1 MQLGFTPK
9 FIITLL
15 PFSIFCITRYS
26 AIRRFHHKEKLG
38 KNAIPSYPYSLAFAN
53 RNKSKGVFR
62 MTRKPL
68 AFLCAAMCLFIF
80 ALPASS
86 SPGAANQ
93 AAATTD
99 DGTLKALTAVAGAG
113 TIETHTYEYL
123 EELSDDIGARVTG
136 SPEAAQAIAWG
147 VDKMKSI
154 GLDNVHTEPWKI
166 SHGWTRISADAEL
179 VAPIHRRLMVDAM
192 GWVGST
198 PAGGVEAEVVP
209 VNNYQLDDEL
219 KNNSANWRGKILL
232 IVQKGDPPKDR
243 MAAFAKFGGFLKA
256 AHQAGAVAIIGGQGG
271 RKAAGMHLT
280 HTGALGFDAY
290 YDIPVVSMA
299 AEDQEQL
306 ERYLDRGKSV
316 RLKMNVQNRVTDG
329 PVDSANVVGEIRGT
343 ENPDQVIVVGG
354 HLDSWDLASGS
365 TDNGCGATVTL
376 GAAEAII
383 KSGFKPRRTIRFI
396 LFTGEEQGLLGSL
409 AYVQA
414 HQSDMSNYV
423 AALILDFGQGPVTG
437 FQMGGH
443 DDLIPVVQK
452 FAASLQAFGDLK
464 VDNEVEFGTDTGPFT
479 LAGLPAINL
488 NQDSPDYKYTH
499 HSPVDTLDKVQPD
512 ILDRN
517 ATVMALAAFWI
528 ADRPERLASPW
539 PQEKTAKMLIDH
551 HEDAVLKAFGLWPFG
566 NMGTE
571 PEKQ

>member
-1 MQLGFTPK
+1 
-9 FIITLL
+9 
-15 PFSIFCITRYS
+15 
-26 AIRRFHHKEKLG
+26 
-38 KNAIPSYPYSLAFAN
+38 
-53 RNKSKGVFR
+53 
-62 MTRKPL
+62 MTRK
-68 AFLCAAMCLFIF
+68 AFGFLCAAMFLFIF
-80 ALPASS
+80 ALPAIS
-86 SPGAANQ
+86 SPGAVNQ
-93 AAATTD
+93 AAATD

-113 TIETHTYEYL
+113 TMETHTYEYL

-136 SPEAAQAIAWG
+136 SPEAARAIAWG

-154 GLDNVHTEPWKI
+154 GLENVHTEPWKI
-166 SHGWTRISADAEL
+166 SRGWTRISADAEL
-179 VAPIHRRLMVDAM
+179 ISPIRRKLMVDSM

-219 KNNSANWRGKILL
+219 KNNSANWRG
-232 IVQKGDPPKDR
+232 
-243 MAAFAKFGGFLKA
+243 AKFGGFLKA
-256 AHQAGAVAIIGGQGG
+256 AHEAGAVAIIGGQGG

-316 RLKMNVQNRVTDG
+316 RLKINVQNRVTDG

-343 ENPDQVIVVGG
+343 ENPDQIIVVGG

-409 AYVQA
+409 AYVKA

-443 DDLIPVVQK
+443 DDLIPAVQK
-452 FAASLQAFGDLK
+452 FATSLQAFGDLK
-464 VDNEVEFGTDTGPFT
+464 VDDEVEFGTDTGPFT

-499 HSPVDTLDKVQPD
+499 HSPVDTFDKVQAD

-539 PQEKTAKMLIDH
+539 PQEKTAKMLIDQH
-551 HEDAVLKAFGLWPFG
+551 QDGILKAFGLWPFG
-566 NMGTE
+566 NLGAA
-571 PEKQ
+571 PEN

>member
-1 MQLGFTPK
+1 
-9 FIITLL
+9 
-15 PFSIFCITRYS
+15 
-26 AIRRFHHKEKLG
+26 
-38 KNAIPSYPYSLAFAN
+38 
-53 RNKSKGVFR
+53 
-62 MTRKPL
+62 MTRKML
-68 AFLCAAMCLFIF
+68 ALVCSAMFLAALFFI
-80 ALPASS
+80 AAQPASS
-86 SPGAANQ
+86 SPGAINQ
-93 AAATTD
+93 AAATD

-113 TIETHTYEYL
+113 TMETHTYEYL

-136 SPEAAQAIAWG
+136 SPAAAQAVAWG
-147 VDKMKSI
+147 VDKMKAI
-154 GLDNVHTEPWKI
+154 GLENVHTEPWKI
-166 SHGWTRISADAEL
+166 SRGWTRISADAEL
-179 VAPIHRRLMVDAM
+179 VAPIHRKLMVDSM

-198 PAGGVEAEVVP
+198 APGGVEAEVVP
-209 VNNYQLDDEL
+209 VNAYQLDDEL
-219 KNNSANWRGKILL
+219 KNNSAKWRGKILL
-232 IVQKGDPPKDR
+232 IVQKGEAPQDR
-243 MAAFAKFGGFLKA
+243 MGAFAKFGDFLKD
-256 AHQAGAVAIIGGQGG
+256 AHQDGAVAVIGGQGG
-271 RKAAGMHLT
+271 RKATGMHLT

-299 AEDQEQL
+299 AEDQDQL
-306 ERYLDRGKSV
+306 ERYLDRGKTV
-316 RLKMNVQNRVTDG
+316 RLKINVQNRVTDG
-329 PVDSANVVGEIRGT
+329 PADSANVVGEIRGT
-343 ENPDQVIVVGG
+343 ENPDQIIVVGG

-376 GAAEAII
+376 GAAEAIV

-396 LFTGEEQGLLGSL
+396 LFTGEEEGLLGSL
-409 AYVQA
+409 AYVKA
-414 HQSDMSNYV
+414 HQNDMVNYV

-464 VDNEVEFGTDTGPFT
+464 VDNDVEFGTDTGPFT

-499 HSPVDTLDKVQPD
+499 HSPVDTFDKVQAD

-539 PQEKTAKMLIDH
+539 PQEKTAKMLVDQHQDGI
-551 HEDAVLKAFGLWPFG
+551 LKAFGLWPFG
-566 NMGTE
+566 NLGAE
-571 PEKQ
+571 PQNH